1 MASKSHRDMSSAVA
15 FAQVYATQ
23 LKKYYQE
30 NKPKA
35 KRIIPILDKI
45 INAAEQQLV
54 YFRKEICYK
63 DLEKISKKV
72 DSFNA
77 STSQEMGKKETV
89 SFIIGQLAERICEL
103 SINNSKSGNIERIES
118 VLKPMEELY
127 KYLAEVDRSHGAEE
141 TGTDIFRIWEAA

>member
-103 SINNSKSGNIERIES
+103 SIKNSKSGNIERIES

-127 KYLAEVDRSHGAEE
+127 EYFADVDRSHGAEE
-141 TGTDIFRIWEAA
+141 TGTDIFRVWEAA

>member
-35 KRIIPILDKI
+35 KRIIPILDKV

-72 DSFNA
+72 D
-77 STSQEMGKKETV
+77 
-89 SFIIGQLAERICEL
+89 
-103 SINNSKSGNIERIES
+103 
-118 VLKPMEELY
+118 
-127 KYLAEVDRSHGAEE
+127 
-141 TGTDIFRIWEAA
+141 

>member
-127 KYLAEVDRSHGAEE
+127 KYLAEVDRSHGSEE